1 MQGSNG
7 ERTAS
12 LCAIIGENI
21 DGFAFGYGLVNEGDR
36 ILSHAR
42 LLLHDAVVGFVA
54 SDGIFVGE
62 TERSQQS

>member
-1 MQGSNG
+1 MKDSNG
-7 ERTAS
+7 ERAAS
-12 LCAIIGENI
+12 LCSIIGENI
-21 DGFAFGYGLVNEGDR
+21 DGFAFVYSLVNEGDR